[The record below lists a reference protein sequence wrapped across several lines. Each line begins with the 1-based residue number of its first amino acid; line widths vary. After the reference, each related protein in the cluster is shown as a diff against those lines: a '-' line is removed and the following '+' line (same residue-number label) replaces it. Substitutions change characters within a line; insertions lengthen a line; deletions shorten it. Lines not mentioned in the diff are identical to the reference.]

1 MRLTIRHETIY
12 RYSTALAYSIQKLLL
27 TPRIE
32 AHQRIVQWDMVS
44 DGRRH
49 PFVDAYGNR
58 GHILTL
64 TGKHDRVRVE
74 VRGTVDIDPLFLGRL
89 EESCPLSPL
98 VFGVSTPLTEV
109 TAAVAGF
116 AAQHIPAAPHSD
128 DLLRLADA
136 VRSSVVYQGG
146 VTDVDSTADD
156 ALRLG
161 RGVCQD
167 HAHLFIACCHAQG
180 ILARYVSGYIDPGA
194 TAHAAS
200 HAWVDVWVTQSDYQG
215 WVSVD
220 VTNGLFASDNHCRL
234 AIGRDYESAA
244 PIRGNRRG
252 GGDESLTV
260 SVRVAP
266 LWSTVDAA
274 QQQVAGADTGSDGQA
289 GANGQ
294 T

>member
-12 RYSTALAYSIQKLLL
+12 RYSTALAYSIQNLLL
-27 TPRIE
+27 TPRAE
-32 AHQRIVQWDMVS
+32 AHQRIVRWDIAS

-49 PFVDAYGNR
+49 AFVDAYGNC

-64 TGKHDRVRVE
+64 SGKHDRVRVE
-74 VRGTVDIDPLFLGRL
+74 VHGVVDIDPLFLGRL
-89 EESCPLSPL
+89 QESCPLSPL
-98 VFGVSTPLTEV
+98 VFGVSTPLTHV
-109 TAAVAGF
+109 SGAVAGF
-116 AAQHIPAAPHSD
+116 ARQHIQAAPHSD
-128 DLLRLADA
+128 DLLHLADA
-136 VRSSVVYQGG
+136 VRAAVAYEAG
-146 VTDVDSTADD
+146 VTDVGSSADD

-180 ILARYVSGYIDPGA
+180 ILARYVSGYIDPGS
-194 TAHAAS
+194 TPHAAS
-200 HAWVDVWVTQSDYQG
+200 HAWVDVWITQSDYQG

-220 VTNGLFASDNHCRL
+220 VTNGLYASDNHCRI

-266 LWSTVDAA
+266 LQTVVLAT
-274 QQQVAGADTGSDGQA
+274 QQQSMGSSAAGDSAS
-289 GANGQ
+289 
-294 T
+294 